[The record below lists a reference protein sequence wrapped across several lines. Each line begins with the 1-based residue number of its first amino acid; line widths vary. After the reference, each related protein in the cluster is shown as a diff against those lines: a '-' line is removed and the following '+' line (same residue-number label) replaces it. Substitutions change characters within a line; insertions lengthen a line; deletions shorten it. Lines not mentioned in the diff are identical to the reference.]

1 MKVEILP
8 RVPGLPSIISIFI
21 YYCFYLLPVRVCRMV
36 DILGQIIP

>member
-21 YYCFYLLPVRVCRMV
+21 YYCFYLLPVRRMV